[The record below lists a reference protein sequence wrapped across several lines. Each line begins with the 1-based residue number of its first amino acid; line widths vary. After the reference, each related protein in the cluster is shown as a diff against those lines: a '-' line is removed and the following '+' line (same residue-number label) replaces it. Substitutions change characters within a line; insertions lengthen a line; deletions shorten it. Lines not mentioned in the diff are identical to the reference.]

1 MTEKNFK
8 EDMHKQFQLWE
19 SEFQKMQSELK
30 SAAKKARIATV
41 IDDDLESLHAQM
53 IEAWDQLEKLDA
65 SGETWDDFRNS
76 FDEVWKNLQTVV
88 DEVVERYKHT
98 SF

>member
-1 MTEKNFK
+1 
-8 EDMHKQFQLWE
+8 
-19 SEFQKMQSELK
+19 
-30 SAAKKARIATV
+30 V

-65 SGETWDDFRNS
+65 SGETWDDFKNS

-88 DEVVERYKHT
+88 DEVVDRYKQT